1 MQSLPAIR
9 PRFVHLLN
17 RPWEKTA
24 SFTSVRAFS
33 SSSSDEANQSR
44 GGLPRFFSQV
54 LPSSKANSPSLSVSF
69 GGVVRVE
76 GDEFWH
82 MTKVLRLNA
91 NDRME
96 GEASGNE
103 SKGSSFAQVGNGVEL
118 FNGKGGLIEG
128 CIQRINRSGLDIV
141 ALEDPKLVLPHY
153 TQWHVVAAFGTLKGG
168 RADWLIEKCTE
179 LGAHS
184 VTPLLTERSP
194 SISENRVDRLQR
206 VILAA
211 SKQLLMATYI
221 IGQRLHEMILNPPT
235 KIDGLLPIVAQ
246 SKLSFVAIA
255 EGTPL
260 VSALTSSSK
269 ESSGLIIVGPEG
281 DFTEK
286 EVNMIMEAGA
296 IAVGLGPH
304 RLRVETATIA
314 LLATLMLWSD
324 SQQMPNS

>member
-54 LPSSKANSPSLSVSF
+54 LPSSK

-91 NDRME
+91 NDR
-96 GEASGNE
+96 
-103 SKGSSFAQVGNGVEL
+103 VEL

-211 SKQLLMATYI
+211 SKQC
-221 IGQRLHEMILNPPT
+221 QRLHEMILNPPT

>member
-54 LPSSKANSPSLSVSF
+54 LPSSK

-91 NDRME
+91 NDR
-96 GEASGNE
+96 
-103 SKGSSFAQVGNGVEL
+103 VEL

-184 VTPLLTERSP
+184 VTPLLTERSL

-211 SKQLLMATYI
+211 SKQC
-221 IGQRLHEMILNPPT
+221 QRLHEMILNPPM

-260 VSALTSSSK
+260 VSALTSSRK